1 MTIITPTGLAGT
13 SARLPGLTR
22 YVYGTTRL
30 GDGSLPFEAR
40 VAVARAAI
48 DAGVS
53 LHTSH
58 SYGDAFQVLRA
69 ALDQDRV
76 R

>member
-1 MTIITPTGLAGT
+1 MMTITTQTGLAGT
-13 SARLPGLTR
+13 SVRLLGLTR

-58 SYGDAFQVLRA
+58 SR
-69 ALDQDRV
+69 
-76 R
+76 